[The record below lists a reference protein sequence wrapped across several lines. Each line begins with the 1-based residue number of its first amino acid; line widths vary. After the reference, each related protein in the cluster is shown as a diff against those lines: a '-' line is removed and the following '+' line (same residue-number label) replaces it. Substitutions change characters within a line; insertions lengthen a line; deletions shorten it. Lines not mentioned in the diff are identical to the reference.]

1 MTTHTPVD
9 SHQLFPAGQRGR
21 EHRRAKLY
29 GGRYKSL
36 NDLGGGAQGT
46 VLKVRDILDPEA
58 PELALKRLKQNDR
71 CGRFLSEIEALQK
84 IDHPNVVKIIDHSG
98 AEEPGDSKHKYWFV
112 MPLASGNLADRAGL
126 YKGNLDAVLQV
137 ALQLAQA
144 LEAAH
149 AQGITHRDVK
159 PGNILF
165 PRLDN
170 EVWLSD
176 FGICHD
182 AAAKDRLTDLNE
194 VVGPRG
200 FTAPELETGGQ
211 VPITPAVDLYSLGK
225 VIFYMLSGG
234 DRIAREELGSPSFT
248 SVFAQGQRHGLLR
261 TLLSR
266 LIAPAHA
273 RMQTALEVVE
283 ELLRIISWDLQ
294 AVRLPLAPA
303 VLAKFDAIQ
312 QNATQHARIRTESAR
327 ILEAEKV
334 TIAAVSAALMPWLEA
349 ELGLTK
355 AHIEAGGTF
364 ESEVSDVTITQGL
377 QFGAGPQHDTF
388 FPIGG
393 RQISFLN
400 NADPFKTKFLLQL
413 LLCETRRWRFSSG
426 THAAPRELQDPKLA
440 LVPYITES
448 RPPEHRGHPM
458 HGFLKD
464 RTVLQRLRREH
475 AARMGRH
482 ASFNQEPLIAATF
495 AGEPVKLLHRFTA
508 SEWPGIIEPV
518 RQMLS
523 KAFDVFLDYATSTI
537 RSVGP

>member
-1 MTTHTPVD
+1 MGAAVP
-9 SHQLFPAGQRGR
+9 
-21 EHRRAKLY
+21 KLY
-29 GGRYKSL
+29 GGRYESL

-46 VLKVRDILDPEA
+46 VLRVRDIFDPEM
-58 PELALKRLKQNDR
+58 PELALKRLKQHDR

-84 IDHPNVVKIIDHSG
+84 IDHPNVVKILDHSG
-98 AEEPGDSKHKYWFV
+98 VGEPGDSKHKYWFV
-112 MPLASGNLADRAGL
+112 MPLASGNLADRTGL
-126 YKGNLDAVLQV
+126 YKGNLDGVLQV

-182 AAAKDRLTDLNE
+182 VAAKDRLTDLNE

-200 FTAPELETGGQ
+200 FTAPELEAGGQ

-234 DRIAREELGSPSFT
+234 GQIAREELGSPNFT

-266 LIAPAHA
+266 LIARADA
-273 RMQTALEVVE
+273 RMQTASEVGQ
-283 ELLRIISWDLQ
+283 ELLRIISWGSQ

-303 VLAKFDAIQ
+303 VLAKLDAIQ
-312 QNATQHARIRTESAR
+312 QNATQQARIRSENAR
-327 ILEAEKV
+327 VLDAERAG
-334 TIAAVSAALMPWLEA
+334 IAAISATLMPWLEA

-355 AHIEAGGTF
+355 AHIDAGGTF
-364 ESEVSDVTITQGL
+364 ESEVSDVPITQGQ
-377 QFGAGPQHDTF
+377 QFGAGPQHDMF
-388 FPIGG
+388 LAIGG
-393 RQISFLN
+393 RQISFMDK
-400 NADPFKTKFLLQL
+400 ADPFGTKFLLQL

-426 THAAPRELQDPKLA
+426 THAVPRELHSPKIA
-440 LVPYITES
+440 VVPYVTEL
-448 RPPEHRGHPM
+448 RPPEHRGRPM

-464 RTVLQRLRREH
+464 RMVLQRVHNEN
-475 AARMGRH
+475 AARMGRR
-482 ASFNQEPLIAATF
+482 ALLNQEPLIAATF
-495 AGEPVKLLHRFTA
+495 AGEPINLLQRFTA
-508 SEWPGIIEPV
+508 SEWPGITESV
-518 RQMLS
+518 RHMLS
-523 KAFDVFLDYATSTI
+523 KAFDVFLDYATSPT

>member
-1 MTTHTPVD
+1 VGI
-9 SHQLFPAGQRGR
+9 AV
-21 EHRRAKLY
+21 AKLY
-29 GGRYKSL
+29 GDRYESL
-36 NDLGGGAQGT
+36 NDLGAGAQGT
-46 VLKVRDILDPEA
+46 VLRVRDILNPEGR
-58 PELALKRLKQNDR
+58 ELALKRLKQNDR
-71 CGRFLSEIEALQK
+71 CGRFLSEIEALRK
-84 IDHPNVVKIIDHSG
+84 IDHPNVVKIFDHSG
-98 AEEPGDSKHKYWFV
+98 AAEPGNTKHKYWFV

-137 ALQLAQA
+137 ALQLVGA

-200 FTAPELETGGQ
+200 FTAPELEAGGQ

-234 DRIAREELGSPSFT
+234 GLIAREELGSPSFT
-248 SVFAQGQRHGLLR
+248 SVFVQGQRHALLR

-266 LIAPAHA
+266 LIALVDT
-273 RMQTALEVVE
+273 RMQTASELGE
-283 ELLRIISWDLQ
+283 ELRRIISWDSQ
-294 AVRLPLAPA
+294 AVRLSLAPA
-303 VLAKFDAIQ
+303 VLTKFEAIQ
-312 QNATQHARIRTESAR
+312 QKATQQARIRTENAR
-327 ILEAEKV
+327 ALDAEKA
-334 TIAAVSAALMPWLEA
+334 TIEAVSAALMPWLET

-364 ESEVSDVTITQGL
+364 ESEVSDVPNTQGL
-377 QFGAGPQHDTF
+377 QFGAGPRHDAF
-388 FPIGG
+388 FLIGG

-400 NADPFKTKFLLQL
+400 KADLSRIKFLLQL
-413 LLCETRRWRFSSG
+413 FLCETRQLRFASG
-426 THAAPRELQDPKLA
+426 THAVPLEVRSPKLA

-448 RPPEHRGHPM
+448 RPPNHAGQPM
-458 HGFLKD
+458 QGFLKD
-464 RTVLQRLRREH
+464 RAVLQQLHREN
-475 AARMGRH
+475 AARKGRQ
-482 ASFNQEPLIAATF
+482 AVFNQEPLIAATF
-495 AGEPVKLLHRFTA
+495 ADEPINLLHRFTT
-508 SEWPGIIEPV
+508 SEWPGIAEAT

-523 KAFDVFLDYATSTI
+523 KAFDVFLEYATSPTI
-537 RSVGP
+537 RIVGP

>member
-1 MTTHTPVD
+1 M
-9 SHQLFPAGQRGR
+9 LR
-21 EHRRAKLY
+21 
-29 GGRYKSL
+29 
-36 NDLGGGAQGT
+36 
-46 VLKVRDILDPEA
+46 VRDVLDPHA

-98 AEEPGDSKHKYWFV
+98 AGEPGDSKHKYWFV

-137 ALQLAQA
+137 ALQLAEA
-144 LEAAH
+144 LKAAH

-182 AAAKDRLTDLNE
+182 AAAKGRLTDVNE

-200 FTAPELETGGQ
+200 FTAPELEAGGQ

-234 DRIAREELGSPSFT
+234 GRIAREELGSPSYT
-248 SVFAQGQRHGLLR
+248 SVFAQGQRHALLR

-266 LIAPAHA
+266 LIAPAQM
-273 RMQTALEVVE
+273 RMQTASELVE
-283 ELLRIISWDLQ
+283 ELLRIISWDRQ
-294 AVRLPLAPA
+294 AVRLPLAPT

-312 QNATQHARIRTESAR
+312 QNATRQVQIQSENARI
-327 ILEAEKV
+327 IEAEKA
-334 TIAAVSAALMPWLEA
+334 TIEAVSAALTPWLET
-349 ELGLTK
+349 ELKYTK
-355 AHIEAGGTF
+355 AHIEGGGTF
-364 ESEVSDVTITQGL
+364 ESEVGDASIPQRM

-388 FPIGG
+388 FPISG

-400 NADPFKTKFLLQL
+400 KADPFRGKFLLQL
-413 LLCETRRWRFSSG
+413 FLCETGRWQFRSG
-426 THAAPRELQDPKLA
+426 SQAIPRKLQDPKLA
-440 LVPYITES
+440 LVPFITEARS
-448 RPPEHRGHPM
+448 QAHRGHLM
-458 HGFLKD
+458 QGFVKD
-464 RTVLQRLRREH
+464 RTVLQQLHKEH
-475 AARMGRH
+475 AARMGRY
-482 ASFNQEPLIAATF
+482 AAFNQEPLIAASF
-495 AGEPVKLLHRFTA
+495 AGEPINLLHRFTA
-508 SEWPGIIEPV
+508 SEWPGAVESI
-518 RQMLS
+518 RDMLS
-523 KAFDVFLDYATSTI
+523 KAFDVFQDYATSTT

>member
-1 MTTHTPVD
+1 MP
-9 SHQLFPAGQRGR
+9 
-21 EHRRAKLY
+21 KLY
-29 GGRYKSL
+29 GERYERL
-36 NDLGGGAQGT
+36 NDIGGGAQGT
-46 VLKVRDILDPEA
+46 VFRVRDTRNPDV

-71 CGRFLSEIEALQK
+71 CGRFLAEIEALQK
-84 IDHPNVVKIIDHSG
+84 IHHPNVIKILDHSG
-98 AEEPGDSKHKYWFV
+98 AGEPGDSKHKYWFV
-112 MPLASGNLADRAGL
+112 MPLASGNLADRVGL
-126 YKGNLDAVLQV
+126 YKANLDAVLQV
-137 ALQLAQA
+137 ALQMTQA

-200 FTAPELETGGQ
+200 FTAPELEAGGQ

-234 DRIAREELGSPSFT
+234 GRIAREELGSPSFAA
-248 SVFAQGQRHGLLR
+248 VFAQGQRHALLR

-266 LIAPAHA
+266 LIALPDV
-273 RMQTALEVVE
+273 RMQRASEVAE
-283 ELLRIISWDLQ
+283 ELRRILSWDLQ

-312 QNATQHARIRTESAR
+312 QGATQQARIRTENAR
-327 ILEAEKV
+327 LIDAERA
-334 TIAAVSAALMPWLEA
+334 TTEAVSAALMPWLET
-349 ELGLTK
+349 ELALTK
-355 AHIEAGGTF
+355 AHINAGGTF
-364 ESEVSDVTITQGL
+364 ESEVSDVPLTPGL
-377 QFGAGPQHDTF
+377 QFGAGPRNDSF
-388 FPIGG
+388 FLIGG

-400 NADPFKTKFLLQL
+400 KADPFKVKFFLQL
-413 LLCETRRWRFSSG
+413 LLCETRQLRFSAS
-426 THAAPRELQDPKLA
+426 THAVPREPQTPKLA
-440 LVPYITES
+440 LVPYIAES
-448 RPPEHRGHPM
+448 RPPEHPGSLM
-458 HGFLKD
+458 QGFLKD
-464 RTVLQRLRREH
+464 RAELQRLHKENT
-475 AARMGRH
+475 ARTGRQ
-482 ASFNQEPLIAATF
+482 AVFTLDPLIAKTF
-495 AGEPVKLLHRFTA
+495 VGEPINLLYRFTA
-508 SEWPGIIEPV
+508 SEWPGVIEPI

-523 KAFDVFLDYATSTI
+523 KAFDVFLDYATSSI

>member
-1 MTTHTPVD
+1 MGIAVP
-9 SHQLFPAGQRGR
+9 
-21 EHRRAKLY
+21 KLY
-29 GGRYKSL
+29 GGRYQKL

-46 VLKVRDILDPEA
+46 VARVRDVLHPEA

-84 IDHPNVVKIIDHSG
+84 IDHPNVVKILDHSG
-98 AEEPGDSKHKYWFV
+98 AGEPGDSKHKYWFV
-112 MPLASGNLADRAGL
+112 MPLASGNLEDRAGL

-137 ALQLAQA
+137 ALQLTQA

-149 AQGITHRDVK
+149 ARGVTHRDVK

-200 FTAPELETGGQ
+200 FTAPELEAGGQ

-225 VIFYMLSGG
+225 LIFYMLSGG
-234 DRIAREELGSPSFT
+234 GRIAREELGSPSFT
-248 SVFAQGQRHGLLR
+248 SVFAQGQRHALLW

-266 LIAPAHA
+266 LIAAADA
-273 RMQTALEVVE
+273 RMQTAPEVVE
-283 ELLRIISWDLQ
+283 ELRRIISWDLQ

-303 VLAKFDAIQ
+303 VLAKFNAIQ
-312 QNATQHARIRTESAR
+312 QNATMQARTRTENAR
-327 ILEAEKV
+327 VLDAEKA
-334 TIAAVSAALMPWLEA
+334 TIAAVSAAFMPWLES

-355 AHIEAGGTF
+355 AHIESGGTF
-364 ESEVSDVTITQGL
+364 ESEVSDVPSTEGL

-400 NADPFKTKFLLQL
+400 KADPLRTTFLLQL
-413 LLCETRRWRFSSG
+413 LLCETRRLRFSSSA
-426 THAAPRELQDPKLA
+426 HAVPREPQSPKLA
-440 LVPYITES
+440 LVPYIRES
-448 RPPEHRGHPM
+448 RPPEHPGPPM

-464 RTVLQRLRREH
+464 RTVLQQLHREN
-475 AARMGRH
+475 AARTGRH
-482 ASFNQEPLIAATF
+482 ALFTQEPLIAKTF
-495 AGEPVKLLHRFTA
+495 AGEPINLLHRFTA

-523 KAFDVFLDYATSTI
+523 KAFDVFLDYATSTT